1 MAMCDQPSWAF
12 RNPEAHE
19 KNQAGQTG
27 ANQESESPAE
37 IRIDHLRIEQ
47 DQRAER
53 SDGRSDPE
61 AAVDHE
67 VVPSAHA
74 CRNELLNGGVDSG
87 IFPAY
92 PRAGQE
98 SKEREAR
105 DVPGKCRGRGR
116 RQIDG
121 KRQKEEL
128 LAAESIGQ
136 PAEKNC
142 TEHSSG
148 KIGAARKPDVGI
160 RDSKRWAF

>member
-1 MAMCDQPSWAF
+1 
-12 RNPEAHE
+12 
-19 KNQAGQTG
+19 
-27 ANQESESPAE
+27 
-37 IRIDHLRIEQ
+37 
-47 DQRAER
+47 
-53 SDGRSDPE
+53 
-61 AAVDHE
+61 
-67 VVPSAHA
+67 
-74 CRNELLNGGVDSG
+74 LLNGGIDSG

-160 RDSKRWAF
+160 RESKRWAFFQCTGEAACERHFQAVEDPCDAEGNDDERVESSPRQSVEPCRDVGRNR